1 MRKFTSFLFVLF
13 MAMVVKA
20 QTEAVT
26 TTYNFEDGN
35 KAFVDRSRISSNIV
49 AESGYDG
56 SSALLFTCAHNASNG
71 YSFSN
76 FDISSLVGNPKTV
89 TISLQYYNTKDKRA
103 ILTIGDASVRGITG
117 NSDRVT
123 YNERGAI
130 FALGGIR
137 ASSADWSYLNG
148 KKLSNGYL
156 SDKWLD
162 VNVKVNIIDKIY
174 SYSIKESA
182 TGTVLESEEDIAYFS
197 SEALACTQIDLF
209 GRENNSQ
216 CAYIDNLVITVE
228 PDVRSYADY
237 SVAYV
242 DESRNVLKEN
252 VVYNGLVGDPA
263 TLTEADKEAFKN
275 SDNTKKYIYESDDA
289 ADKTIANDGST
300 VVTVTFREA
309 ETWSYTA
316 NAVDGG
322 ANVLKVLG
330 AGSNFEGE
338 TIKVPYNQYILKGG
352 VLYEREKGV
361 SYNNEFNWAFT
372 LSADKQISNLT
383 YNVSSLANVVYF
395 SEAEDID
402 GMTDVTT
409 GNANIRCSNSVGAYN
424 ASETPVELL
433 TLTPGTY
440 TITAQVWG
448 NKNKVT
454 DDTQVPVPLYVKCGN
469 DTLEVGTQGYLT
481 SGSKE
486 FIVTENAKV
495 IIPKAG
501 SSGSS
506 PKCIDWILIQ
516 SSEANSLLVVE
527 DGKNLDV
534 EGSYGSATYTRSIAA
549 GAYGTICLPF
559 APDAASLEAYNFYEL
574 TASTVS
580 GIAGEVTFTKVAAPE
595 ANKPYIYCLAD
606 KDATEAPAITGGATK
621 VSTEAGTTIISD
633 WQMVGSF
640 KADTVDCTDKAIYAL
655 NNGTPQKLMKV
666 TKTLTVPAYRA
677 YIEGTSSQ
685 LDLQML
691 TVRISGPT
699 GFEQISAAD
708 VEGLLPATIY
718 DLMGRPV
725 QNPQKG
731 HLYIQGGKKVVY

>member
-1 MRKFTSFLFVLF
+1 MRIFTKMKHALLVVAVLLCAETVWAQDPNLAEDYTLVKSASFGASGCTNVTKGNEALSIKAYETGNRVQQSLYPATAPEDIVGWVAFQAVQSTDAKGWWNRSGKSLYSYAASRAAAIYGEKLTLGSIVAITCNQTASNVITLTNGNGEPDGTF
-13 MAMVVKA
+13 FYQLSENGRTYYCTITAEENAYVGFCGNNSVMGITNISIYQPNTPVVPATYQVKYQDADGNELKA
-20 QTEAVT
+20 T
-26 TTYNFEDGN
+26 TIEDG
-35 KAFVDRSRISSNIV
+35 F
-49 AESGYDG
+49 SGFPV
-56 SSALLFTCAHNASNG
+56 SITATHKS
-71 YSFSN
+71 
-76 FDISSLVGNPKTV
+76 K
-89 TISLQYYNTKDKRA
+89 
-103 ILTIGDASVRGITG
+103 IL
-117 NSDRVT
+117 N
-123 YNERGAI
+123 
-130 FALGGIR
+130 GGI
-137 ASSADWSYLNG
+137 
-148 KKLSNGYL
+148 
-156 SDKWLD
+156 
-162 VNVKVNIIDKIY
+162 
-174 SYSIKESA
+174 
-182 TGTVLESEEDIAYFS
+182 
-197 SEALACTQIDLF
+197 C
-209 GRENNSQ
+209 
-216 CAYIDNLVITVE
+216 
-228 PDVRSYADY
+228 
-237 SVAYV
+237 
-242 DESRNVLKEN
+242 
-252 VVYNGLVGDPA
+252 
-263 TLTEADKEAFKN
+263 
-275 SDNTKKYIYESDDA
+275 YIYDSDDA
-289 ADKTIANDGST
+289 ASQKIAADGST

-316 NAVDGG
+316 NAVDGDD
-322 ANVLKVLG
+322 NVLKVLG
-330 AGSNFEGE
+330 TGSNFEGE
-338 TIKVPYNQYILKGG
+338 TVKVPYNQYILKSG
-352 VLYEREKGV
+352 VLYEKGKGI

-383 YNVSSLANVVYF
+383 YNVSSLENVVYF
-395 SEAEDID
+395 SEAEDVD

-454 DDTQVPVPLYVKCGN
+454 VDDVITEVPVPLYVQCGN
-469 DTLEVGTQGYLT
+469 ETLEVGTQGYLT

-486 FIVTENAKV
+486 FTVTENTKV

-534 EGSYGSATYTRSIAA
+534 EGSYGSVTYTRSIAA

-580 GIAGEVTFTKVAAPE
+580 GIAGEVTFTKVDAPE

-606 KDATEAPAITGGATK
+606 KDATEAPAITGGATE
-621 VSTEAGTTIISD
+621 VSTEAGATIISD

-655 NNGTPQKLMKV
+655 NGTTQKLMKV
-666 TKTLTVPAYRA
+666 TQSLYVPAYRA

-699 GFEQISAAD
+699 GIEQISAAD

-731 HLYIQGGKKVVY
+731 HLYIQGGKKIVY